1 MLFISALLLAA
12 GESKRMGRPKLL
24 LPLGGRTIIEQ
35 AVDNLLGS
43 RVDEVVVVVGY
54 RAQELGEKIARK
66 PVKIVRNRRYRQGMS
81 TSLIAGLNG
90 IDRRAQAIMIAL
102 ADQPFVESS
111 LIDELLEE
119 FKKQDKGIL
128 IPVCQGQ
135 RGHPVILS
143 LKYKERLLALRGDVG
158 ARPLIEENPDDLL
171 EVPVESNSVNMD
183 LNTPEDYTKL
193 VRPTN
198 QTL

>member
-1 MLFISALLLAA
+1 LFISALLLAA

-24 LPLGGRTIIEQ
+24 LPLGGSTIIEQ

-54 RAQELGEKIARK
+54 RAQELGEKIAKK

-81 TSLIAGLNG
+81 TSLIAGLNA
-90 IDRRAQAIMIAL
+90 IDRRAQAVMIAL

-119 FKKQDKGIL
+119 FKKHDRGIL
-128 IPVCQGQ
+128 VPVCQGR

-143 LKYKERLLALRGDVG
+143 LRYKERLLALRGDVG
-158 ARPLIEENPDDLL
+158 ARQLIEENPDDVL
-171 EVPVESNSVNMD
+171 EVPVESDSVNVD
-183 LNTPEDYTKL
+183 LNTPNDYARL
-193 VRPTN
+193 AQGSIN
-198 QTL
+198 LAG

>member
-1 MLFISALLLAA
+1 M
-12 GESKRMGRPKLL
+12 
-24 LPLGGRTIIEQ
+24 PLGGSTIIEQ

-54 RAQELGEKIARK
+54 RAQELGKKIAKK

-81 TSLIAGLNG
+81 TSLIAGLNA
-90 IDRRAQAIMIAL
+90 IDRRAQAVMIAL

-111 LIDELLEE
+111 LIDELLGE
-119 FKKQDKGIL
+119 FKKHDRGIL
-128 IPVCQGQ
+128 IPVCQGR

-143 LKYKERLLALRGDVG
+143 LRYKERLLALRGDVG
-158 ARPLIEENPDDLL
+158 ARQLIEENPDDVL
-171 EVPVESNSVNMD
+171 EVPVESDSVNVD

-193 VRPTN
+193 ILRLTN
-198 QTL
+198 ITSSDSG